1 MGIIGKAE
9 KPLPHNNNIMKKL
22 ILARG
27 VLAASLFCCMSL
39 GNTACVNRIDEES
52 EAEIE
57 EGTTPITFSIKMEK
71 ASTKVTNTAFE
82 KGDRMGLFAT
92 TSSGS
97 IKGKRYIDNLALEY
111 TEGSTLVPKKTVFY
125 PEGDVSLDFISYHP
139 YQTEGVAAGTP
150 VLPVSVQIDQS
161 NEKNRAQS
169 DFLVA
174 KAQGITSKT
183 KSVTL
188 EFQHKLSKLAISLTP
203 DASNSANDLLKAN
216 PRIIATG
223 LKTSADY
230 NLEDGTF
237 SNLTGTQDIIASGE
251 WSVKD
256 NKLTGKEFIIIP
268 QTINDG
274 KQSFIMEWSGRIY
287 SCAIPEVEMSSSTQ
301 CIINISAM
309 QSNSNVLS
317 SFAGKIKEWSSL
329 PPIDTDNMEDYTA
342 IHISA
347 LSFSLSNVYRIY
359 HEGIPIAEVCKEY
372 LKSASLTSRAVI
384 AYPIGE
390 NEKTDLSNG
399 VILQLAD
406 RKDTICGGRISWNTD
421 DYGFT
426 YTKGEYTGIDKLY
439 IDNNHK
445 LLLDKPENAI
455 KVNVAYYTLRDIR
468 KGVSTEYPI
477 VKIGAQYWMGKELHA
492 TTYRDGAP
500 LKKQSDLGTDKAGYY
515 KPDKYDIYFYNG
527 ESILAGELAPEGWKI
542 PSDADWEQLKNYT
555 GNDASILKAGEWQ
568 AMVSGEVAPVNNHT
582 RFNAFPVGMWYN
594 KGHNSPNKMT
604 AFWSWDHTKHT
615 LSESTIYFLG
625 ESDEFVSSAAHVTG
639 KPYYKAL
646 SIRCIK
652 E

>member
-1 MGIIGKAE
+1 M
-9 KPLPHNNNIMKKL
+9 
-22 ILARG
+22 
-27 VLAASLFCCMSL
+27 
-39 GNTACVNRIDEES
+39 ES
-52 EAEIE
+52 
-57 EGTTPITFSIKMEK
+57 
-71 ASTKVTNTAFE
+71 
-82 KGDRMGLFAT
+82 
-92 TSSGS
+92 
-97 IKGKRYIDNLALEY
+97 
-111 TEGSTLVPKKTVFY
+111 
-125 PEGDVSLDFISYHP
+125 SY
-139 YQTEGVAAGTP
+139 
-150 VLPVSVQIDQS
+150 
-161 NEKNRAQS
+161 K
-169 DFLVA
+169 
-174 KAQGITSKT
+174 
-183 KSVTL
+183 
-188 EFQHKLSKLAISLTP
+188 
-203 DASNSANDLLKAN
+203 
-216 PRIIATG
+216 
-223 LKTSADY
+223 
-230 NLEDGTF
+230 
-237 SNLTGTQDIIASGE
+237 
-251 WSVKD
+251 
-256 NKLTGKEFIIIP
+256 
-268 QTINDG
+268 
-274 KQSFIMEWSGRIY
+274 
-287 SCAIPEVEMSSSTQ
+287 
-301 CIINISAM
+301 
-309 QSNSNVLS
+309 
-317 SFAGKIKEWSSL
+317 
-329 PPIDTDNMEDYTA
+329 
-342 IHISA
+342 
-347 LSFSLSNVYRIY
+347 
-359 HEGIPIAEVCKEY
+359 
-372 LKSASLTSRAVI
+372 
-384 AYPIGE
+384 
-390 NEKTDLSNG
+390 
-399 VILQLAD
+399 LAD

-455 KVNVAYYTLRDIR
+455 KVNVACYTLRDIR

-625 ESDEFVSSAAHVTG
+625 ESDEFVSSTAHVTG

>member
-1 MGIIGKAE
+1 MSIIGKAE

-455 KVNVAYYTLRDIR
+455 KVNVACYTLRDIR

-500 LKKQSDLGTDKAGYY
+500 LKNRVTWEQTKPDITSRTNMTFILQWRIHTGRRAGSRGLENSIGCRLGTA
-515 KPDKYDIYFYNG
+515 
-527 ESILAGELAPEGWKI
+527 E
-542 PSDADWEQLKNYT
+542 NYT

-615 LSESTIYFLG
+615 LSESTIIFSAKATSLYQALPM
-625 ESDEFVSSAAHVTG
+625 SPVSPTIKLFPSAV
-639 KPYYKAL
+639 
-646 SIRCIK
+646 
-652 E
+652 